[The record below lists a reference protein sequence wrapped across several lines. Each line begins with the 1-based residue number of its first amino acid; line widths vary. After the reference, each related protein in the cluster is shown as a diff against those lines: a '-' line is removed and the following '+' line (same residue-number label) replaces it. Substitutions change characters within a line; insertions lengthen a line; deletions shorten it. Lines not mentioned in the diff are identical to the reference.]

1 MDADRHGGA
10 LPAQDEELVL
20 PSVPQSVSQV
30 RRYAVAACT
39 ALGYD
44 GDCDTLA
51 LLVSEVATNA
61 LIHGA
66 GQVRVRVLHA
76 GPRMRIEV
84 SDDSVSLPVPRRAGT
99 DAEGGRGLA
108 LVEALAA
115 DWGVEARDTGKTVWF
130 ELGG

>member
-1 MDADRHGGA
+1 MDADPHAEAPSG
-10 LPAQDEELVL
+10 QDGELVV

-66 GQVRVRVLHA
+66 GQVRVRVLDA
-76 GPRMRIEV
+76 GPRLRIEV
-84 SDDSVSLPVPRRAGT
+84 SDDSVILPVARKAAA

-108 LVEALAA
+108 LVDALAV
-115 DWGVEARDTGKTVWF
+115 DWGVETRDTGKTVWF